1 MKYIV
6 SLWKRIFD
14 YKGTSGRKEFWVPF
28 AVNAGLAVLMTVL
41 IFIKLMGISRLAV
54 PIIILAV
61 YLAASAV
68 PFISLTVRRL
78 HDTGRSGWW
87 YWLVFAFG
95 VGAIVLIMML
105 AGATQSFD
113 PSDNLCVSVY
123 GPPPYEDDYDPE
135 DNINEDVYGPPKD
148 IEDVYAPEDNLAEVV
163 YGPPSWF
170 ETDADTDTE
179 PAETEITAAEPNAPV
194 NGNVTD
200 AVSQTNAETTAKETK
215 PPEETAAEPEE
226 TETETETET
235 EQDIPLEPFESY
247 ENIMPAVYGPPDWF
261 E

>member
-28 AVNAGLAVLMTVL
+28 AVNAGLAVLMFVL
-41 IFIKLMGISRLAV
+41 MWLKYEYISWLAV

-113 PSDNLCVSVY
+113 PNENLAVGVY
-123 GPPPYEDDYDPE
+123 GPPDGFKDDYDPK
-135 DNINEDVYGPPKD
+135 DNINEDVYGPPEYF
-148 IEDVYAPEDNLAEVV
+148 EDVYDPETEVQELV

-170 ETDADTDTE
+170 ETETDTE
-179 PAETEITAAEPNAPV
+179 TEPSETEISAEESDAPV

-200 AVSQTNAETTAKETK
+200 AVSQTNAETAAKETK

-226 TETETETET
+226 TETEAET

-247 ENIMPAVYGPPDWF
+247 ENIMPAVYGPPEWF

>member
-1 MKYIV
+1 MRYIV

-14 YKGTSGRKEFWVPF
+14 YKGTSGRKEFWIPF
-28 AVNAGLAVLMTVL
+28 AVNAGLAVLMFVL
-41 IFIKLMGISRLAV
+41 MWLKYEYISWLAV

-113 PSDNLCVSVY
+113 PNENLAVGVY
-123 GPPPYEDDYDPE
+123 GPPDGFKDDYDPK
-135 DNINEDVYGPPKD
+135 DNINEDVYGPPEYFED
-148 IEDVYAPEDNLAEVV
+148 IYDPETEVQELV

-170 ETDADTDTE
+170 ETETDTE
-179 PAETEITAAEPNAPV
+179 PSETEISAEEPDAPV

-200 AVSQTNAETTAKETK
+200 AVSQTNAETAAKDTK

-226 TETETETET
+226 TETEAET

>member
-14 YKGTSGRKEFWVPF
+14 YKGTSGRKEFWIPF
-28 AVNAGLAVLMTVL
+28 AVNAGLAVLMFVL
-41 IFIKLMGISRLAV
+41 MWLKYEYISWLAV

-105 AGATQSFD
+105 AGATQFFD
-113 PSDNLCVSVY
+113 PNENLAVGVY
-123 GPPPYEDDYDPE
+123 GPPDRFKDDYDPK

-170 ETDADTDTE
+170 ETETDTE
-179 PAETEITAAEPNAPV
+179 TEPSETEISAEESDAPV

-200 AVSQTNAETTAKETK
+200 AVSQTNAETAAKETK

-226 TETETETET
+226 TETEAET

-247 ENIMPAVYGPPDWF
+247 ENIMPAVYGPPEWF

>member
-1 MKYIV
+1 MKYII

-28 AVNAGLAVLMTVL
+28 AVNAGLAVLMAVL
-41 IFIKLMGISRLAV
+41 CYIKFCGISWLAV

-78 HDTGRSGWW
+78 HDTGRSGRW

-113 PSDNLCVSVY
+113 PSDNLWVSVY

-135 DNINEDVYGPPKD
+135 DNINEDVYGPPEYF
-148 IEDVYAPEDNLAEVV
+148 EDDYDPETEVQEVV

-170 ETDADTDTE
+170 ETETDAETE

-194 NGNVTD
+194 NDNVTE
-200 AVSQTNAETTAKETK
+200 AVSQTESETETKETK

-226 TETETETET
+226 TEMETET

>member
-28 AVNAGLAVLMTVL
+28 AVNVGLALLMAVL
-41 IFIKLMGISRLAV
+41 IYLKWAGSSWLAV
-54 PIIILAV
+54 PLIIIAV

-113 PSDNLCVSVY
+113 PSANLWVSVY
-123 GPPPYEDDYDPE
+123 GPPEYEDDYDPE
-135 DNINEDVYGPPKD
+135 DNLNQDVYGPPEYF
-148 IEDVYAPEDNLAEVV
+148 EDDYDPETEVQELV
-163 YGPPSWF
+163 YGPPAWF
-170 ETDADTDTE
+170 E
-179 PAETEITAAEPNAPV
+179 
-194 NGNVTD
+194 
-200 AVSQTNAETTAKETK
+200 
-215 PPEETAAEPEE
+215 EE
-226 TETETETET
+226 
-235 EQDIPLEPFESY
+235 
-247 ENIMPAVYGPPDWF
+247 
-261 E
+261 

>member
-1 MKYIV
+1 MKYII

-28 AVNAGLAVLMTVL
+28 GVNAGLAVLMAVL
-41 IFIKLMGISRLAV
+41 CYIKFMGISWLAV
-54 PIIILAV
+54 PLIIIAV

-78 HDTGRSGWW
+78 HDTGRSGRW

-95 VGAIVLIMML
+95 VGAVVLIMML

-113 PSDNLCVSVY
+113 PNENLAVGVY
-123 GPPPYEDDYDPE
+123 GPPDGFENDYDPE
-135 DNINEDVYGPPKD
+135 DNINEDVYGPPEYF
-148 IEDVYAPEDNLAEVV
+148 EDDYDPETEVQELV

-170 ETDADTDTE
+170 ETETDTE
-179 PAETEITAAEPNAPV
+179 PAETEISAKEPDSPV
-194 NGNVTD
+194 NGNVTE
-200 AVSQTNAETTAKETK
+200 AVSKAETETTETK
-215 PPEETAAEPEE
+215 PPEETADEPEE
-226 TETETETET
+226 TEVSETDSLPEIFIS
-235 EQDIPLEPFESY
+235 D
-247 ENIMPAVYGPPDWF
+247 ENIMPAVYGPPEWF

>member
-1 MKYIV
+1 MRYIV

-14 YKGTSGRKEFWVPF
+14 YKGTSGRKEFWIPF
-28 AVNAGLAVLMTVL
+28 AVNAGLAVLMFVL
-41 IFIKLMGISRLAV
+41 MWLKYEYISWLAV

-113 PSDNLCVSVY
+113 PNENLAVDVY
-123 GPPPYEDDYDPE
+123 GPPEYFEDDYDPE
-135 DNINEDVYGPPKD
+135 TEVQ
-148 IEDVYAPEDNLAEVV
+148 EVV

-170 ETDADTDTE
+170 ETETDTE
-179 PAETEITAAEPNAPV
+179 TEPSETEISAEESDAPV

-200 AVSQTNAETTAKETK
+200 AVSQTNAETAAKETK

-226 TETETETET
+226 TETEAET